1 MDHKLLY
8 LLNEFQSYP
17 FQKSKTEKL
26 KKQEKSKKLSDVTV
40 NSIFTKMGLE
50 RYPITADPSVTDKT
64 FHRYFLRDTLG
75 GSSMP
80 TDVVVKT
87 KKGLLQQEHEVDF
100 YLCPSLEFNPNTAR
114 IPGAPGLLMYG
125 TPREDNR
132 RRGAIQPIFTNIST
146 TESQLL
152 YMGEYELL
160 TSRLLARQEWLEQPY
175 EVSRW
180 SIHLALIR

>member
-1 MDHKLLY
+1 
-8 LLNEFQSYP
+8 
-17 FQKSKTEKL
+17 
-26 KKQEKSKKLSDVTV
+26 
-40 NSIFTKMGLE
+40 MGLE
-50 RYPITADPSVTDKT
+50 RYPITADPSVTDNT

-132 RRGAIQPIFTNIST
+132 RSGAIQPIFTNISS

-152 YMGEYELL
+152 YMGEYVLL

-180 SIHLALIR
+180 LIHLALIR

>member
-1 MDHKLLY
+1 MSPSIAY
-8 LLNEFQSYP
+8 LQRWVWRGIRSLP
-17 FQKSKTEKL
+17 IH
-26 KKQEKSKKLSDVTV
+26 LSRTRP
-40 NSIFTKMGLE
+40 SIAIFSATHW
-50 RYPITADPSVTDKT
+50 A
-64 FHRYFLRDTLG
+64 
-75 GSSMP
+75 
-80 TDVVVKT
+80 
-87 KKGLLQQEHEVDF
+87 QEHEVDF

-175 EVSRW
+175 EVRRTW
-180 SIHLALIR
+180 SDGIMTNHWGLKIRTSIALRRDQRSNPHR